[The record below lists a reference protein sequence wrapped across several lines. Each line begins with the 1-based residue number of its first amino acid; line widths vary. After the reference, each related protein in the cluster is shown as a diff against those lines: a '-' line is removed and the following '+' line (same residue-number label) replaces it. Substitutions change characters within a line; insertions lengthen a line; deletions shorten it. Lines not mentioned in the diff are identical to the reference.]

1 MRTPVFK
8 DSYKTNEKWR
18 KRGAGVLLGAA
29 VLSAVGCGVK
39 QQPGTPERSG
49 ETSVVSVQ
57 PTVTEAAPQTEVSE
71 IPSDPLERD
80 IHNIAHLFDEGCK
93 IGAVEDTQSPSAM
106 LGAAMKDRNN
116 VMVTLNLTMNQDA
129 LDSLQGRLD
138 SEIVGAKTFQV
149 TTEQDGSPVATG
161 SRSESE
167 FNVEMQSLS
176 QAQDGSLSLRQ
187 SLYLPGPNSGDSREP
202 ISVRLKT
209 EAWKNGDHM
218 DREVSEPVCEGKI
231 IYRDGI
237 WQLGE

>member
-1 MRTPVFK
+1 MRTPGFK
-8 DSYKTNEKWR
+8 DSDKTHEKWR

-39 QQPGTPERSG
+39 QQLGAPEQSG
-49 ETSVVSVQ
+49 ETSAVSTQ
-57 PTVTEAAPQTEVSE
+57 PATTEATSQIEIPE

-80 IHNIAHLFDEGCK
+80 IYNIAHVFDDGCK

-116 VMVTLNLTMNQDA
+116 VMVTLNLTMSQDA
-129 LDSLQGRLD
+129 LESYQGRLD

-149 TTEQDGSPVATG
+149 TTEQDDTPVATG
-161 SRSESE
+161 SRKESE
-167 FNVEMQSLS
+167 FDVEMQSLS

-187 SLYLPGPNSGDSREP
+187 SLYLPGPTSGESREP

-209 EAWKNGDHM
+209 QAWKNGDHM
-218 DREVSEPVCEGKI
+218 NREVSEPVCEGKI
-231 IYRDGI
+231 VYRDGV